1 MRENRMPEC
10 CMLPVKYNNCTRKQC
25 KFCGWNR
32 DEREWRRLLR
42 KRVGLVFGDDGVYA
56 LRLPM
61 RKKEEEE
68 EQ

>member
-10 CMLPVKYNNCTRKQC
+10 CTLPIKYNNCTRKMC
-25 KFCGWNR
+25 ANCGWNK
-32 DEREWRRLLR
+32 DEREWRRLLL
-42 KRVGLVFGDDGVYA
+42 KRVGLVSGDDGVKA

-68 EQ
+68 